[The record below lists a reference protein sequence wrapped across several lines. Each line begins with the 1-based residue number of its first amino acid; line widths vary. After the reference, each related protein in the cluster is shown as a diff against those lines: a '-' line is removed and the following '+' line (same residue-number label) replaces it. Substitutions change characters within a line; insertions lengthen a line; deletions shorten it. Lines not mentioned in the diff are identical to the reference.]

1 MGNVATGKVVV
12 VSADGH
18 CGPPVEEYRSYL
30 DPKYHGALDQLIDE
44 EREYTTATSKIGS
57 FSATQLGVIDRA
69 GAIASGGLT
78 GAWDVDRRIVEM
90 DREGIA
96 AELLLAG
103 HQLASTPFFGIGNNV
118 YPPDVR
124 MAGARAFNRWQAD
137 VISAGGDRFIGI
149 VEHAPVSDIGELV
162 REIEWAAEHGFRG
175 IVMPGAIADKS
186 LPRPPFYSPYWE
198 PFWAA
203 CAAADLAMVLHVGLG
218 PEQGVVFD
226 LFRARA
232 ATMTGDYR
240 RDVPE
245 PSQSLM
251 DNSAATPKKDDIFA
265 LNYSPRQVLWE
276 LMVGGVFD
284 RYPNLRYVPTEARA
298 DWLPDT
304 LAHMDA
310 RFERGDT
317 PLRKRPS
324 EYWQSNGFAGA
335 SFIHRAELED
345 RERIGVSTLMF
356 GRDYPH
362 PEGTWPNSIDWIR
375 AAFAGVPDSDAR
387 KVLGE
392 NAIRCYGLDGSALA
406 AVAARIGP
414 DIDDLLGRS
423 EDVDPLIVDEFD
435 KRGGFRKA
443 APGLETQALD
453 SILDSALVG
462 ASSR

>member
-1 MGNVATGKVVV
+1 MKKVTV

-18 CGPPVEEYRSYL
+18 CGPPVEEYRHYL
-30 DPKYHGALDQLIDE
+30 DARFHGALDQLVAE
-44 EREYTTATSKIGS
+44 ERDYVAATSKIGS
-57 FSATQLGVIDRA
+57 FSAAQLDIIDRE
-69 GAIASGGLT
+69 GAIATGGLL

-103 HQLASTPFFGIGNNV
+103 HQLASTPFFGIGNNI

-137 VISAGGDRFIGI
+137 VLAKAGDRFIGI
-149 VEHAPVSDIGELV
+149 VEHAPVSNVGELV
-162 REIEWAAEHGFRG
+162 REIEWAAENGFRG

-186 LPRPPFYSPYWE
+186 IPRPPFYSPYWE

-203 CAAADLAMVLHVGLG
+203 CDAANLAMVLHVGLG

-232 ATMTGDYR
+232 ETMTGDYR
-240 RDVPE
+240 RDEPE
-245 PSQSLM
+245 RPKSLM
-251 DNSAATPKKDDIFA
+251 DTSDGTGMKDDIFA

-284 RYPNLRYVPTEARA
+284 RHPNLRYVPTEARA

-310 RFERGDT
+310 RFDKGDT
-317 PLRKRPS
+317 PLQKRPS

-345 RERIGVSTLMF
+345 RERIGVNTLMF

-392 NAIRCYGLDGSALA
+392 NAIRCYGLDGAALDGIA
-406 AVAARIGP
+406 SRIGP
-414 DIDDLLGRS
+414 QIADLLGRAD
-423 EDVDPLIVDEFD
+423 DVDPLIIDEFD
-435 KRGGFRKA
+435 KRGGFRKT
-443 APGLETQALD
+443 APGLEVGALD
-453 SILDSALVG
+453 QILDSALVG
-462 ASSR
+462 ANAG